1 MENNQELENYD
12 DEKKLV
18 LAVDDEE
25 SILDL
30 LQFNIEK
37 EGFRF
42 SSAAD
47 GKEGFEKIV
56 AEKPDLV
63 ILDLMLPKMDG

>member
-25 SILDL
+25 SIEEERVGWSYL
-30 LQFNIEK
+30 E
-37 EGFRF
+37 
-42 SSAAD
+42 
-47 GKEGFEKIV
+47 
-56 AEKPDLV
+56 
-63 ILDLMLPKMDG
+63 